1 MRKIGKLFAAIITG
15 CLALQ
20 SALADETNHIQAEAE
35 MSQNKVLLTRA
46 MNALFN
52 ERDADEVRELYAAD
66 YVQHNPNVP
75 TGLDPI
81 LGLVPALQEANFSYE
96 VHRMIEDGDLI
107 LTHSTANNAEFFG
120 ANQVVAFDLWRIE
133 DGKVAEHWDAIIP
146 VYETTVSGR
155 TQTDG
160 ATEIT
165 DLDKTAANKKLVEA
179 FVTEVLIAEDFSKIG
194 DYIRNGL
201 YDQHNPLV
209 ADGPDALQNVIME
222 AGLKN
227 HKIHRVI
234 GEGNFVLTQS
244 EGDWNGKPMAIYDL
258 FRVEDGFIV
267 EHWDVLQEIPSTMA
281 HDNGMF

>member
-1 MRKIGKLFAAIITG
+1 MWKIGNLIAAIMTG

-20 SALADETNHIQAEAE
+20 AAQANEPNQIQAEAE

-52 ERDADEVRELYAAD
+52 EHDIDQVRELYAAD
-66 YVQHNPNVP
+66 YIQHNPNVP
-75 TGLDPI
+75 TGLEPI
-81 LGLVPALQEANFSYE
+81 LGLVPALAEANFRYE
-96 VHRMIEDGDLI
+96 IHRMIEDGDLI
-107 LTHSTANNAEFFG
+107 LTHSTAYNAEFFG

-133 DGKVAEHWDAIIP
+133 DGKVAEHWDSIIP

-160 ATEIT
+160 AIEIT
-165 DLDKTAANKKLVEA
+165 DLDKTTANKNLVEA
-179 FVTEVLIAEDFSKIG
+179 FVTEVLIAEDFSKMG
-194 DYIRNGL
+194 NYVRNGL